1 MFIVKSLILTR
12 KTSWASNPKDMGP
25 LQGKLALTS
34 AEEIN
39 LEFNLTAEQTQEI
52 LKLVAG
58 ALVTSAKGVSSML
71 TQDVLELENS
81 ETVVETLQLADKG
94 ESA

>member
-1 MFIVKSLILTR
+1 MFVIKSLILTR
-12 KTSWASNPKDMGP
+12 KNCWSSKPKDMGP

-81 ETVVETLQLADKG
+81 ETIAETLQLTDKG